1 MKITSIKD
9 FDINNGEGIR
19 VSLWVS
25 GCHFKCEGCHGQA
38 YWDRSSGKDFSE
50 THIDKIIQLLEEDIG
65 KDLSI
70 LGGEPLEPYNID
82 GATEL
87 CKIIKEE
94 YPSKTIWLWTGNV
107 FENIKDLDV
116 LAYIDVLVD
125 GQFIKELYNEKLMW
139 KGSSNQ
145 RVINVQESLKQGR
158 IILWET

>member
-38 YWDRSSGKDFSE
+38 YWDNSVGKDFSE
-50 THIDKIIQLLEEDIG
+50 DHIDKIVKLLEKDIS

-70 LGGEPLEPYNID
+70 LGGEPLEPYNIK
-82 GATEL
+82 GVTEL
-87 CKIIKEE
+87 CQIIKEE
-94 YPSKTIWLWTGNV
+94 YPDKSIWMWTGNV
-107 FENIKDLDV
+107 FDNIKGFNVFKYVDV
-116 LAYIDVLVD
+116 VID
-125 GQFIKELYNEKLMW
+125 GQFVKELYNEKLLW

-145 RVINVQESLKQGR
+145 RCINVQESLKQDKV
-158 IILWET
+158 ILWED